1 MSTRC
6 TAMTGKRHAPDGPR
20 RCNHD
25 TTIKPYCWQHLKEK
39 EGVRVTKVPDAALG
53 LITTQLRE
61 KSSKFGSHVV
71 QYAQPAIR
79 PNAKKIGRLLKAIK
93 EIPKNAEVFVPAS
106 LAVKIPIPIV
116 KIVKRKMKLIKPDH
130 GPDLPPLIL
139 AVSPVKKVKRAKP
152 EKRVPRS
159 NSDKHEIFILKRVIA
174 LQDLWND
181 AKLAHSLKIPVSQPR
196 VINVPPRGDKLFN
209 TALEK
214 LYRKEMDKYVDW
226 VNKNPRNAMTRAKL
240 HDILDKIVQ
249 KK

>member
-1 MSTRC
+1 M
-6 TAMTGKRHAPDGPR
+6 
-20 RCNHD
+20 
-25 TTIKPYCWQHLKEK
+25 
-39 EGVRVTKVPDAALG
+39 PDAKLG
-53 LITTQLRE
+53 LITTQPRE

-93 EIPKNAEVFVPAS
+93 EIPKNAEVFVPAA
-106 LAVKIPIPIV
+106 LAVKMPIPMPIP
-116 KIVKRKMKLIKPDH
+116 IVKRKMKLIKPDH

-139 AVSPVKKVKRAKP
+139 AVSPVKMPVKKVKRAKP
-152 EKRVPRS
+152 VPRS
-159 NSDKHEIFILKRVIA
+159 NSDKHEIFILRRVIA

-181 AKLAHSLKIPVSQPR
+181 SKLAHSLKIPVSQPR
-196 VINVPPRGDKLFN
+196 VINVPSRGDKLFN

-214 LYRKEMDKYVDW
+214 LYRKEMDKWVDW

-240 HDILDKIVQ
+240 HNILDKIVQ

>member
-71 QYAQPAIR
+71 QYAQVAIR

-106 LAVKIPIPIV
+106 LAVKMPIP
-116 KIVKRKMKLIKPDH
+116 IVKRKMKLIKPQH
-130 GPDLPPLIL
+130 APEPPPLVL
-139 AVSPVKKVKRAKP
+139 AVTPVKKVKRAKP
-152 EKRVPRS
+152 VKRS

-181 AKLAHSLKIPVSQPR
+181 TKLAQSLKIPVPQPR

-214 LYRKEMDKYVDW
+214 LYRKEMDKCVDW
-226 VNKNPRNAMTRAKL
+226 VNKNPRNAMTRAEL